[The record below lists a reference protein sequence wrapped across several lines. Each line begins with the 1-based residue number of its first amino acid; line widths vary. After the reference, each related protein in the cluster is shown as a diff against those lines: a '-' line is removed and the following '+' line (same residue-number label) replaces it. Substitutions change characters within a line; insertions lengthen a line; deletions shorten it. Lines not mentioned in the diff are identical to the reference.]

1 MRPWRRAGRDTL
13 EAMWKSLVLASFVL
27 AACGSDT
34 TVDSNEQARRAY
46 LALDKSV
53 SKSLTLG
60 FQGYDMASNA
70 NIPPQMTAG
79 DAGGTLNIT
88 GKVDQGNP
96 SQASMTLNVGM
107 VKYTDGKVPIDDKG
121 HTISVTYDTSTDVTM
136 QPVLNL
142 KLNASS
148 GMSINGTLVG
158 DYTMSGDLKGTVTLD
173 LTITGTFSGTG
184 TSVQRVPGT
193 TTVTGNV
200 VNSGGGMYTVN
211 VML

>member
-1 MRPWRRAGRDTL
+1 MRTSYL
-13 EAMWKSLVLASFVL
+13 LAFLVL
-27 AACGSDT
+27 AACGSDNNS
-34 TVDSNEQARRAY
+34 VDSNEQARRAY
-46 LALDKSV
+46 LGLDKSV
-53 SKSLTLG
+53 SKSLALG

-96 SQASMTLNVGM
+96 SQATMDLNVGM
-107 VKYTDGKVPIDDKG
+107 VKYTDGKVMIDDKG
-121 HTISVTYDTSTDVTM
+121 HTISVTYDTNTDVTM
-136 QPVLNL
+136 QPLLSL

-148 GMSINGTLVG
+148 GNSITGTLMG

-173 LTITGTFSGTG
+173 LTITGTFSGSG
-184 TSVQRVPGT
+184 TNVQRVPGS
-193 TTVTGNV
+193 TTVTGTA

-211 VML
+211 VTI